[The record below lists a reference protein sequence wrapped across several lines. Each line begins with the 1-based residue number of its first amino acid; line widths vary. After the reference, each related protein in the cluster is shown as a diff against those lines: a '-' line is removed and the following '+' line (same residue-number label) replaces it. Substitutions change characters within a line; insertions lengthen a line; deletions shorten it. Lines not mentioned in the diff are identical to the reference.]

1 MSNTFTQAEENY
13 YVNTGLSELF
23 PDEIKKLK
31 LEGNIVLGDFIF
43 NTIDEDG
50 VVWVISE
57 INGWW
62 QSPSADV
69 PEIDRSAGDG
79 GYDVPGRYMSRSIEI
94 EGSFLVTD
102 PSKVEAARDKLIEA
116 CNLVYQGAWLK
127 TGSSPIRASYVYMV
141 DQIETQVVNARG
153 RTEFTIPLRASDP
166 IKYLWND
173 EDPDGYEVF
182 EIPVKN
188 SATGATGARTLTNV
202 GNYSVPCFLEIV
214 GPYAAPGTIFNQTTE
229 GLVIITQPL
238 RGISA
243 RSVVNKELTF
253 NVDTLIDTATLTT
266 TSEHSFR
273 VGDTVLIS
281 NVGAEFDGEQVI
293 TSTPTSTTFTYNTVA
308 ASIAPVTFKTLQSDE
323 AQLETTVAHGYSV
336 GDSVVVRGVDAT
348 FDGTYTITA
357 TPSSRLIKYA
367 RKRTPTK
374 NIVSTSLAS
383 NIATISTSD
392 PHEFIVGEDVTI
404 SGTGINYDGEYEIL
418 STPTEN
424 SFTCA
429 ITRTNSRAVTNKAM
443 SGDTVTLTTSSPHG
457 FVVDEPINVT
467 DVDLSLNGGYF
478 LSGVTSNTFSY
489 RRARSTQREVTI
501 TARGANQATLTTS
514 TPHGF
519 AEGEKIKI
527 EGVDETY
534 NGTYTIINL
543 PSITTFTFS
552 STGGDLVSTSVV
564 DGRVRAFSR
573 KIDTIA
579 RIGNL
584 VTVTTDN
591 IHGVIFGEQVT
602 ITGYPAFNGTYTV
615 SDIPFLNTFEFE
627 SVGANI
633 EAFTPLIVT
642 QRKRSATTAT
652 LTTELNHGLTTGD
665 KIRVFGVGFNFDGLH
680 TITATPSVKQ
690 IRFTQEAGL
699 EETPEEDSG
708 GFVGLDY
715 GYVELPGSITSA
727 VVSPAGLVR
736 ASGSLPF
743 TSTTGVSTVSDA
755 ITRRQAAGN
764 AIKENNVKFTPGL
777 SSASA
782 IVDADILEIDT
793 KNKEVAFNGEISGAR
808 GRVDVLADFIQL
820 APGENIIEFE
830 DTGNPEGTATLKI
843 FYRSGWLS

>member
-1 MSNTFTQAEENY
+1 
-13 YVNTGLSELF
+13 
-23 PDEIKKLK
+23 
-31 LEGNIVLGDFIF
+31 
-43 NTIDEDG
+43 
-50 VVWVISE
+50 
-57 INGWW
+57 
-62 QSPSADV
+62 
-69 PEIDRSAGDG
+69 
-79 GYDVPGRYMSRSIEI
+79 
-94 EGSFLVTD
+94 
-102 PSKVEAARDKLIEA
+102 
-116 CNLVYQGAWLK
+116 
-127 TGSSPIRASYVYMV
+127 
-141 DQIETQVVNARG
+141 
-153 RTEFTIPLRASDP
+153 
-166 IKYLWND
+166 
-173 EDPDGYEVF
+173 
-182 EIPVKN
+182 
-188 SATGATGARTLTNV
+188 
-202 GNYSVPCFLEIV
+202 
-214 GPYAAPGTIFNQTTE
+214 
-229 GLVIITQPL
+229 
-238 RGISA
+238 
-243 RSVVNKELTF
+243 
-253 NVDTLIDTATLTT
+253 
-266 TSEHSFR
+266 

-293 TSTPTSTTFTYNTVA
+293 TSTPTSTTSTYNTVA

-519 AEGEKIKI
+519 AEGEEIKI

-602 ITGYPAFNGTYTV
+602 ITGYPAFKRYIY
-615 SDIPFLNTFEFE
+615 SEWYPF
-627 SVGANI
+627 S
-633 EAFTPLIVT
+633 
-642 QRKRSATTAT
+642 
-652 LTTELNHGLTTGD
+652 
-665 KIRVFGVGFNFDGLH
+665 
-680 TITATPSVKQ
+680 
-690 IRFTQEAGL
+690 
-699 EETPEEDSG
+699 
-708 GFVGLDY
+708 
-715 GYVELPGSITSA
+715 
-727 VVSPAGLVR
+727 
-736 ASGSLPF
+736 
-743 TSTTGVSTVSDA
+743 
-755 ITRRQAAGN
+755 
-764 AIKENNVKFTPGL
+764 
-777 SSASA
+777 
-782 IVDADILEIDT
+782 
-793 KNKEVAFNGEISGAR
+793 
-808 GRVDVLADFIQL
+808 
-820 APGENIIEFE
+820 
-830 DTGNPEGTATLKI
+830 
-843 FYRSGWLS
+843 